1 MNGILIGFGLCCF
14 ILVVAAGV
22 STVVVLALAN
32 KKQWP
37 QRSLPESDEL
47 LDVAQRV
54 AWKLER
60 DLNYFASFE
69 SVSIAL
75 MRLGE
80 QDIERATMLGDAYL
94 NDEMTHL
101 ELVKGIAVLFVE
113 VE

>member
-1 MNGILIGFGLCCF
+1 MNGILISVGVLCF
-14 ILVVAAGV
+14 IVVLSLFVNA
-22 STVVVLALAN
+22 VVVLAIAN
-32 KKQWP
+32 KKQRP
-37 QRSLPESDEL
+37 QRPMPEPDKL
-47 LDVAQRV
+47 LDVSQRV

-75 MRLGE
+75 MSLGE